1 MFLDISRACTLDLLL
16 YSIDL
21 SFRRIDKS
29 SKRWATFK
37 GRAVCAVRPT
47 KKSSTTFVTMTPTR
61 RPWRRASTLG
71 QLGTVVRGGRSEALS
86 HNTVV
91 SELLLNVNDV
101 VDCMEELK
109 HYEES
114 ADATDEDNFNF
125 QGFVR
130 RVHSTFNPLYLD
142 AYCGGAALLLRY
154 IQSSAALRLV
164 GLKEGKSP
172 SNRVTRYILL
182 LALTAVSRNP
192 HLAEFHVDMKLP
204 AEPLAYLLST
214 AQSLTLLC
222 MSMYHFTGQ
231 HANQDSVIA
240 EGLASNKR
248 YRTVSHERHESSAS
262 DCFASGNAS

>member
-1 MFLDISRACTLDLLL
+1 
-16 YSIDL
+16 
-21 SFRRIDKS
+21 
-29 SKRWATFK
+29 
-37 GRAVCAVRPT
+37 
-47 KKSSTTFVTMTPTR
+47 MTPTG
-61 RPWRRASTLG
+61 RPWRRSSTVG

-101 VDCMEELK
+101 VDCMDELK
-109 HYEES
+109 NYEES

-172 SNRVTRYILL
+172 SNRVTRYILF
-182 LALTAVSRNP
+182 LASRNP
-192 HLAEFHVDMKLP
+192 HLTEFHVDMKLP
-204 AEPLAYLLST
+204 AEPLAYLFST
-214 AQSLTLLC
+214 APSLTSLC
-222 MSMYHFTGQ
+222 MSTYHFAGQ

-240 EGLASNKR
+240 EGLASNKTWQDIEL
-248 YRTVSHERHESSAS
+248 YRAI
-262 DCFASGNAS
+262 A